1 MKWWNGGVRTFF
13 FFSAFCSYSIYA
25 FFSIRKSPS
34 VNKYLY
40 IYIYKYICYI
50 YVHTHKTTRRA
61 LRSCSGSGR
70 CKEAGGNHLM
80 VCLLVFWA
88 KGPSFSSSL
97 PSGIVCHQ
105 GLELKQETR
114 FGLKKKETG
123 GGFFFSS
130 LFTQY
135 YDTNLKNK
143 SQFLC
148 FPSQVFTEL
157 RK

>member
-123 GGFFFSS
+123 GGFFFLPFLHNIMTPIWKINPSFS
-130 LFTQY
+130 AFPPRC
-135 YDTNLKNK
+135 
-143 SQFLC
+143 SQN
-148 FPSQVFTEL
+148 
-157 RK
+157 